1 MCRINVCADDKT
13 SLIHLNKLLEE
24 WDMRLKLIQPTVSVM
39 EAVLRFRRITL
50 QQMLVST

>member
-1 MCRINVCADDKT
+1 MCRINICANDKI
-13 SLIHLNKLLEE
+13 SLKLINTLLEE